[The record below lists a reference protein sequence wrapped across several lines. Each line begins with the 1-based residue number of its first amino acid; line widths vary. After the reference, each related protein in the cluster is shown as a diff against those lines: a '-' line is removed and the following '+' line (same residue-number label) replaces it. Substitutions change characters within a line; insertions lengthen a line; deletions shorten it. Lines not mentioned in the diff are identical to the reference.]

1 MDAKTKSA
9 ELELERIERDIKRVE
24 AEQHRRM
31 MLSIASGEAT
41 CLRVIVHEGEN
52 EDEACAKARAE
63 AGLPDD
69 RKVVFILRVIVPHT
83 DEFLQQVARARA
95 ESDAILAAQ
104 VRGEQDEWEPPP
116 RATVPD
122 QLNATPISVVIDDNE
137 RVPDTIASY
146 FIIAD
151 GAVILSDQGGRPLA
165 KGAYCHPLRVGEDAD
180 RIAKRL
186 LVKFDLD
193 RGRGSGEIAYL
204 ETRR

>member
-1 MDAKTKSA
+1 LSTTEELEQRKAALALAKA
-9 ELELERIERDIKRVE
+9 ELSRRFQAKHLKGELPVLRGIVAVGEDPDEVE
-24 AEQHRRM
+24 ARLRR
-31 MLSIASGEAT
+31 
-41 CLRVIVHEGEN
+41 
-52 EDEACAKARAE
+52 E
-63 AGLPDD
+63 AGLSKNDMAF
-69 RKVVFILRVIVPHT
+69 VILRVIVGP
-83 DEFLQQVARARA
+83 DDAFLREQARQKA
-95 ESDAILAAQ
+95 ESDAIRDARNAA
-104 VRGEQDEWEPPP
+104 EDEWTPPP
-116 RATVPD
+116 RVTVPD

-165 KGAYCHPLRVGEDAD
+165 KGAYCHPLRLGEQAD